1 MDVKAKNYIAIST
14 LLYFITQY
22 LGPYYPI
29 YLIDQGIS
37 LYTLSI
43 FRSIQLISN
52 TFSRLLIGFISYK
65 HNKLLLISLG
75 ILLNALGFSL
85 LLVYPSLFSFILIG
99 TGDALISLY
108 LFVYIGEAEIKERDK
123 AFHLSR
129 VFSSI
134 AGVLAGMVGSF
145 VSSPLTIILSA
156 SIVLYLTSLT
166 LTLYSRNQE
175 EIINT
180 YNTINILNIEKLRK
194 NIFSIFSRNVILYI
208 FINILI
214 YFSFNYFIYTWPI
227 FMKNLGFHEKD
238 LGLFLSIMI
247 IILNLGT
254 LFSYKINLDTKN
266 KLYIAFSIL
275 AISFIL
281 IVNGIFIGVLFFE
294 FAWGIISPNLNLLA
308 SIIIRS
314 DYMLPILSIS
324 SFIYNSVISLL
335 LLLLGSSNSLILP
348 YFISF
353 IFSLVSIVCLIFIK

>member
-1 MDVKAKNYIAIST
+1 MYI
-14 LLYFITQY
+14 
-22 LGPYYPI
+22 
-29 YLIDQGIS
+29 
-37 LYTLSI
+37 LS
-43 FRSIQLISN
+43 
-52 TFSRLLIGFISYK
+52 
-65 HNKLLLISLG
+65 
-75 ILLNALGFSL
+75 
-85 LLVYPSLFSFILIG
+85 
-99 TGDALISLY
+99 
-108 LFVYIGEAEIKERDK
+108 EAEIKERDK

-134 AGVLAGMVGSF
+134 AGVLAGIVGSF

-156 SIVLYLTSLT
+156 SIVLYLTSLI
-166 LTLYSRNQE
+166 LTLYSRNKE
-175 EIINT
+175 KIINT
-180 YNTINILNIEKLRK
+180 YNTINILNIEKLK
-194 NIFSIFSRNVILYI
+194 KYFQFFLRNVILYI
-208 FINILI
+208 FINISI

-254 LFSYKINLDTKN
+254 LFSYKINLDIKN

-314 DYMLPILSIS
+314 DYRLPIFSIS
-324 SFIYNSVISLL
+324 SFIYNSAISLL